1 MVPMIIVWRLAQR
14 YRHWSGSIVL
24 AYIAETLTGPLL
36 YTLLPA
42 YEPAYAFRANWLD
55 PAAVQAE
62 VVRLS
67 GMPNAFP
74 REGSCGDLHRW
85 PCWPVQGWRHFNG

>member
-1 MVPMIIVWRLAQR
+1 MVPMIIVRRLAQR

-55 PAAVQAE
+55 PPALQAE

-67 GMPNAFP
+67 GMPNSFP
-74 REGSCGDLHRW
+74 RERSCGELYR
-85 PCWPVQGWRHFNG
+85 